1 MLTNEAVQAEQSLLD
16 MCALVVSLT
25 GGQQLSTRFGDSF
38 RPGFPAPSFYGR
50 TALRGAADAQPQDV
64 LHTVREADLMLV
76 SYTQGSVPEAL
87 PALLPDA
94 GYVPMV
100 TQTGMLLRLEGRSF
114 AAAPQVVRIGP
125 DRIEAWGD
133 VNCIAFDKPPEQPA
147 FAAMV
152 QCDDCFFYGY
162 EEDGRLI
169 GTTLLYTRNGNAG
182 IHEVSVLPEYRRRG
196 IGRALVEALCA
207 EARAR
212 GARLLHLEGRASN
225 SPALALYEAS
235 GFVRDGVR
243 PNFYRKPAED
253 AVLMTKTL

>member
-25 GGQQLSTRFGDSF
+25 GGQQLHARFGDSF
-38 RPGFPAPSFYGR
+38 RPGFPTPSFYGR

-76 SYTQGSVPEAL
+76 SYTQGSVPEGL

-125 DRIEAWGD
+125 DRIEEWGD

-152 QCDDCFFYGY
+152 QCDGCFFYGY
-162 EEDGRLI
+162 EEDGKLI

-196 IGRALVEALCA
+196 IAG
-207 EARAR
+207 
-212 GARLLHLEGRASN
+212 RLLCS
-225 SPALALYEAS
+225 ALAQAKRSGADVATLQAS
-235 GFVRDGVR
+235 ALGEPVYRTLGFEPVSLLDTWIR
-243 PNFYRKPAED
+243 PPQG
-253 AVLMTKTL
+253 